1 MSSSRNIKQA
11 LISAEKKLLLRF
23 IGLLLFCLLLVELA
37 VGMLFFY
44 DLYRAETKILTSMA
58 SEYQRILKYDSAQR
72 LTHVLEANPERL
84 INNKISVF
92 VTEANKPDQVKLIV
106 GDEMLSP
113 DLGSKTQQQ
122 ESVNWIEHFI
132 FNPYLVVPVKGETQ
146 NFWLVLDNQKRYV
159 IAFENW
165 MTTVY
170 AMLVML
176 VITSIFTQRI
186 IRNAMTPLVTLGN
199 LLEKLRHGKLDS
211 IEPIKAPQGL
221 SLVSASVQ
229 EAVTSLH
236 HTTTVLNTTV
246 DAIAHDI
253 RTPLSRIMLSSQTAL
268 MSEEDTDESKVKEAL
283 ADCAEQAMQAS
294 NMLTALMKL
303 NDERV
308 GKRKIK
314 KVSTNINEVV
324 EKVSSWF
331 EDVAEQK
338 NITLMTTSVE
348 EVVIES
354 DPDKLTQVLVNLVD
368 NAIKYTPE
376 DGQVTVDIEK
386 SCDKGVAIHVIDTGI
401 GIESKYQSLV
411 FERLY
416 RVDTSRSN
424 TEGYGL
430 GLSIAAA
437 MVDNLGG
444 TIKLSSQVGQGSR
457 FSIALS
463 HS

>member
-44 DLYRAETKILTSMA
+44 DLYRAETKILASMA

-84 INNKISVF
+84 IDNNISVF

-113 DLGSKTQQQ
+113 GLGSRKQQQ
-122 ESVNWIEHFI
+122 ENRNWIEHFI

-146 NFWLVLDNQKRYV
+146 DFWLVLDNQKRYV

-186 IRNAMTPLVTLGN
+186 IRNAMTPLVTLGT
-199 LLEKLRHGKLDS
+199 LLEKLRQGKLDN
-211 IEPIKAPQGL
+211 IDPIKAPQGL

-253 RTPLSRIMLSSQTAL
+253 RTPLSRIILSSQTAL
-268 MSEEDTDESKVKEAL
+268 MSEEDRDESQIKEAL
-283 ADCAEQAMQAS
+283 ADCAEHAMQAS

-308 GKRKIK
+308 GKREIK
-314 KVSTNINEVV
+314 KVSTNVNQVV

-338 NITLMTTSVE
+338 KITLVTNSVE

-354 DPDKLTQVLVNLVD
+354 DPDKLTQVLVNLMD
-368 NAIKYTPE
+368 NAIKYTPQG
-376 DGQVTVDIEK
+376 GQVSVGIEK
-386 SCDKGVAIHVIDTGI
+386 SCDKGVTIHVIDSGI
-401 GIESKYQSLV
+401 GIEPKYQTLV

-416 RVDTSRSN
+416 RVDASRSN
-424 TEGYGL
+424 TQGYGL
-430 GLSIAAA
+430 GLSLAAA
-437 MVDNLGG
+437 MVENLGG
-444 TIKLSSQVGQGSR
+444 KIELFSQLDQGSR
-457 FSIALS
+457 FSIIL
-463 HS
+463 

>member
-44 DLYRAETKILTSMA
+44 DLYRAETKILASMA

-84 INNKISVF
+84 IDNNISVF

-113 DLGSKTQQQ
+113 GLGSRRQQQ
-122 ESVNWIEHFI
+122 ENRNWIEHFI
-132 FNPYLVVPVKGETQ
+132 FNPYLVVPVKGDTQ
-146 NFWLVLDNQKRYV
+146 DFWLVLDNQKRYV

-170 AMLVML
+170 AMLAML

-186 IRNAMTPLVTLGN
+186 IRNAMTPLVTLGT
-199 LLEKLRHGKLDS
+199 LLEKLRQGKLDN
-211 IEPIKAPQGL
+211 IDPIKAPQGL

-253 RTPLSRIMLSSQTAL
+253 RTPLSRIILSSQTAL
-268 MSEEDTDESKVKEAL
+268 MSEEDRDESQIKEAL
-283 ADCAEQAMQAS
+283 ADCAEHAMQTS

-308 GKRKIK
+308 GKREIK
-314 KVSTNINEVV
+314 KVSTNVNQVV

-338 NITLMTTSVE
+338 KITLMTNSVE

-354 DPDKLTQVLVNLVD
+354 DPDKLTQVLVNLMD
-368 NAIKYTPE
+368 NAIKYTPQG
-376 DGQVTVDIEK
+376 GQVSVGIEK
-386 SCDKGVAIHVIDTGI
+386 SCDKGVTIHVIDSGI
-401 GIESKYQSLV
+401 GIEQKYQALV

-416 RVDTSRSN
+416 RVDASRSN
-424 TEGYGL
+424 TQGYGL
-430 GLSIAAA
+430 GLSLAAA
-437 MVDNLGG
+437 MVENLGG
-444 TIKLSSQVGQGSR
+444 KIELFSQLDQGSR
-457 FSIALS
+457 FSIIL
-463 HS
+463 